1 MKKKTIYKITAATLA
16 VAIGLGTATTTAL
29 SYAKED
35 ADTVIEAEGITETGK
50 TDTDDNT
57 VNDIITSPVTV
68 SDAAGRNS
76 DAEIKKDETVYVLAG
91 ADGSVQ
97 KVIVSDWISNTS
109 ATSTISDYSE
119 LSDIQV
125 VKGDESFVMNDSATV
140 WDTQGNDIYYQGT
153 GTKELPVS
161 LSVSYTLDGKAITPQ
176 ELAGKSGKVTI
187 RFDYK
192 NNQYEMVKIAGK
204 EEKIYV
210 PFVMMTGLVV
220 DSDSFKNIEVSNGKL
235 INDGNRS
242 MIMGIAFPGLQE
254 SLGLDTDKIELPDY
268 IEITADVDNFE
279 LATTVTLATNE
290 LFSKA
295 EKPEIVSE
303 EDITG
308 AINKLDEVMSQ
319 LVDGSSQLYDGMCT
333 LLDKSGELV
342 EGINKLAEGAAK
354 LKQGGAELQTGAN
367 QIQSGAGQLSSGLNQ
382 LASNNAAL
390 NGGAKQ
396 VFDSLLATATTTLND
411 KGLSVPTLTIDNYA
425 AVLTQVISSLDSNA
439 VYAQAL
445 AQVTAAVEA
454 KRPEI
459 TAGVTAAVKASVTE
473 SVVLS
478 ATGLDMDSYNAA
490 VEAGLIDSTTVT
502 AINQAIDAQMATDA
516 VLATIDSNVEAKI
529 AELISTN
536 MQAPEVQAQLAAAN
550 AGAQAVIELKTSLD
564 SYKSFYTGLQTY
576 TAGVATAASGASE
589 LSSGAGRLS
598 AGVATLNDG
607 IGQLTDGIFAL
618 KDGAPALIDG
628 ITQLKDGSMQLS
640 DGLNQFNEEGIQK
653 ILSAVDDNLGSV
665 TERLE
670 AISTVSK
677 NYKNYSGIDDSMDG
691 DVKFIYKTDAV
702 TAE

>member
-35 ADTVIEAEGITETGK
+35 ADTVIEAEDINSAETDADGSTE
-50 TDTDDNT
+50 
-57 VNDIITSPVTV
+57 NDQTKAPVTV
-68 SDAAGRNS
+68 SDTAGRDS

-97 KVIVSDWISNTS
+97 KVIVSDWISNAS
-109 ATSTISDYSE
+109 AASTISDYSE

-192 NNQYEMVKIAGK
+192 NNQYEMVEIAGK

-254 SLGLDTDKIELPDY
+254 SLGLDTDKLELPDY

-367 QIQSGAGQLSSGLNQ
+367 QLSSGAGQLSSGLNQ

-396 VFDSLLATATTTLND
+396 VFDTLLATATSSLND

-478 ATGLDMDSYNAA
+478 VTGLDMDSYNAA
-490 VEAGLIDSTTVT
+490 VEAGLIDSATV
-502 AINQAIDAQMATDA
+502 AGINAAVDAQMATDS
-516 VLATIDSNVEAKI
+516 VIATINSNVEAKI

-536 MQAPEVQAQLAAAN
+536 MQSPEVQAQLAAAN